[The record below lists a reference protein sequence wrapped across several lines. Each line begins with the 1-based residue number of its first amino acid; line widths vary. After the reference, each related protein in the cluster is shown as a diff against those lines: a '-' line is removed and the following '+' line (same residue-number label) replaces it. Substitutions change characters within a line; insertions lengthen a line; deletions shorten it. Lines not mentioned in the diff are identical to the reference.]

1 MLPGDTYNLLFMM
14 LIQNCILL
22 LYHSLNDRVKS
33 WLLRVGC
40 FFHPSWLYI
49 DNESILTIGK
59 VVKLNEVY
67 TFKEDYDIDIV
78 RLTEVH
84 IERGYLYCS
93 LFFFS
98 RNKIIT
104 VRQTMLKGAPVLWT
118 LSDNREFDEAM
129 SIKLWKEVDKGKELL
144 EFDF

>member
-1 MLPGDTYNLLFMM
+1 
-14 LIQNCILL
+14 
-22 LYHSLNDRVKS
+22 
-33 WLLRVGC
+33 
-40 FFHPSWLYI
+40 LYI